1 VDAHRTVAYVAGAYV
16 KQGAVVST
24 RYTTVSMLRTIE
36 ELLGTGRMGL
46 NDAAAA
52 PMADAFTMDYK
63 PWSYAARVP
72 AVLRTTQ
79 LPLPPAASSSGEDT
93 TANAAYAHPRHTV
106 VWWAA
111 HSRGQDFS
119 VEDDLDTGPLQS
131 RALAG
136 PGAKGFAISGKTCDR
151 RGPARGSRAVAR
163 ELPQAARVFVHAIVE
178 SATLKTAA
186 LLDNRRMRG

>member
-1 VDAHRTVAYVAGAYV
+1 
-16 KQGAVVST
+16 
-24 RYTTVSMLRTIE
+24 MLRTIE

-119 VEDDLDTGPLQS
+119 VEDDLDTDRFN
-131 RALAG
+131 RALWLGLA
-136 PGAKGFAISGKTCDR
+136 PKGLPF
-151 RGPARGSRAVAR
+151 PARPVTGADLR
-163 ELPQAARVFVHAIVE
+163 EDREQLLENYRKQRESSSTLSSNPQH
-178 SATLKTAA
+178 
-186 LLDNRRMRG
+186 